1 MDSMPD
7 KRCMGFS
14 PTLRGCVAPNAQMAR
29 AMGEVARLA
38 LSGVIANTYR
48 SLIFEEEK
56 ALSEHF
62 DALAIEWLSYFRL
75 VGRLMIALGGDPVR
89 CGVLRANGRH
99 GVRER
104 TERLGAAM
112 RRGRGSRERASFVA
126 GSIAGTDSS
135 QRGSGRMRGVGDT
148 GRRCG
153 AAGNRNRE
161 IIAIDKI

>member
-1 MDSMPD
+1 MDSMPG

-89 CGVLRANGRH
+89 CGVLRANGRR

-104 TERLGAAM
+104 ERNALELRCGEVAEAVRELHLWRDRLQALIARNGDRVVCAVLETLADDAERLATETERLL
-112 RRGRGSRERASFVA
+112 R
-126 GSIAGTDSS
+126 
-135 QRGSGRMRGVGDT
+135 
-148 GRRCG
+148 
-153 AAGNRNRE
+153 
-161 IIAIDKI
+161 